1 MAKKQTSTPNLISE
15 MFMSMLKSFSVILI
29 IIVVLNN
36 LIWVFYAF
44 RPVSTR
50 SGNTHVEINQTGNR
64 DIKQNI
70 NN

>member
-1 MAKKQTSTPNLISE
+1 MTKRTNSTPNLISE
-15 MFMSMLKSFSVILI
+15 MFMSMLKSFSIILI

-36 LIWVFYAF
+36 LIWGFYALK
-44 RPVSTR
+44 PLPSKA
-50 SGNTHVEINQTGNR
+50 GNTHVEINQTGNR